1 MFKDTLAV
9 RYYSLPNGCMRVIEM
24 SNIDQEEIDF
34 FTENDIVVSIEE
46 LSTGDI
52 VVYGCPRSDESEESE
67 VMVFAG
73 KRNCQDTMKALR
85 GVCVKGFM

>member
-9 RYYSLPNGCMRVIEM
+9 RYYSSPNGCMRVIEM

-85 GVCVKGFM
+85 GVCVKAFM